1 MNLEDYNKIKE
12 LVDDIIGIDTKQ
24 GEILKLA
31 IKNYFE
37 TKPKKYTP
45 TVYKTVNSMFSSN
58 RVAKMTAE
66 ADKALKKYALRL
78 NKVNRR
84 K

>member
-1 MNLEDYNKIKE
+1 MEDYNKIKE
-12 LVDDIIGIDTKQ
+12 LVDDIIGINTKQ
-24 GEILKLA
+24 GETLKLA

-37 TKPKKYTP
+37 TKPKKYVP
-45 TVYKTVNSMFSSN
+45 TVYKTVNNIFSSD
-58 RVAKMTAE
+58 RVARITAE